1 MDFVAGGVVSTV
13 GAGLFTGLAPAAGL
27 AGSWVLAGFVLAAG
41 LGLLVVLSTSDRPLE
56 TARVPVRRLAFGL
69 GALGRLAAAV
79 AAAGTF
85 GEYVGA
91 ESASPFW
98 AVGLV
103 AVVTVVAVVA
113 PRLPALVVRV
123 AAVVVLGSLAVVA
136 LACFAID
143 PVAPAVAVDG
153 GGSVL
158 GLVAGAGLL
167 TVCFL
172 GVAPVPKGARVVE
185 VHLPT
190 TEPPPEPPDAGPRA
204 STAAVPVDRAPDGAG
219 VGPEVAEVPVEGAPD
234 DVPRSG
240 VEPDESSA
248 AGERAAGRGGV
259 PVGGAPD
266 DSPLEFGVGR
276 AAVRAWRFGVVAV
289 FAVVLV
295 GCLAVGAGV
304 LRQLG
309 APRLA
314 LSPTPLLDALAAADA
329 SALEP
334 LVLAGVAVATGFV
347 TLGILRRLAADSG
360 PVPAVRVNVA
370 AGTVVAVGAVVVAAS
385 TALVAA
391 AVLLLG
397 DAALR
402 LVAVRH
408 RRLG

>member
-1 MDFVAGGVVSTV
+1 MSTV
-13 GAGLFTGLAPAAGL
+13 GAGLFSGLAPAAGL
-27 AGSWVLAGFVLAAG
+27 AGPWLLAGVVSAAG

-56 TARVPVRRLAFGL
+56 TARIPVRRLVFGV

-79 AAAGTF
+79 AVAGTF
-85 GEYVGA
+85 GQYVTVGA
-91 ESASPFW
+91 GQDPTAARGLG

-103 AVVTVVAVVA
+103 AVVTAVAVLVA
-113 PRLPALVVRV
+113 RLPVLVVRV
-123 AAVVVLGSLAVVA
+123 AAVLVVGSLALVA
-136 LACFAID
+136 LACFAIE

-153 GGSVL
+153 GGSVV
-158 GLVAGAGLL
+158 GLVACAGLL

-172 GVAPVPKGARVVE
+172 GVGPVPRGARVVD
-185 VHLPT
+185 VHLP
-190 TEPPPEPPDAGPRA
+190 D
-204 STAAVPVDRAPDGAG
+204 DDGASADLPPG
-219 VGPEVAEVPVEGAPD
+219 DGPV
-234 DVPRSG
+234 S
-240 VEPDESSA
+240 
-248 AGERAAGRGGV
+248 ERAVGA
-259 PVGGAPD
+259 VGGAPD
-266 DSPLEFGVGR
+266 DSPLEFGAGR
-276 AAVRAWRFGVVAV
+276 AAVRAWRLGVLAV

-334 LVLAGVAVATGFV
+334 IVVTGVAVGTGFV
-347 TLGILRRLAADSG
+347 LLGILRWFGAW
-360 PVPAVRVNVA
+360 
-370 AGTVVAVGAVVVAAS
+370 AGTVPSGRVSVAVGVVVAVGAALVAPS
-385 TALVAA
+385 TALVVA

-408 RRLG
+408 RRSR